1 MNPPLHSIFRQV
13 DVTFQQTTL
22 SHLGYN
28 YPYKAY
34 IDTILK
40 TNEID
45 KKGILTSQLF
55 YKDNS
60 LDTSDAKTGSKSGL
74 FARFTSTID
83 GKIVD
88 FERTLLIDVFQQP
101 RLLLNG
107 VGIGIKLWP
116 SLDTF
121 RLMSDS
127 LSSDE
132 KVHIKDT
139 SFKLCIQWLDEGLI
153 VSNEKVL
160 KIQPAIYPYLRS
172 EIKTTSIPSGQY
184 CFSADDIFQGLI
196 PCQLIEGLVASAA
209 YMRDYGR
216 SPNYLQFGGILR
228 WWTII
233 SLSAFTTQLRSWSV
247 CGLLQN
253 VNLLREGY

>member
-1 MNPPLHSIFRQV
+1 MKAIVGLMNPPLHSIFRQV
-13 DVTFQQTTL
+13 DVTFQQSTL

-74 FARFTSTID
+74 FARFTSTIG

-88 FERTLLIDVFQQP
+88 FERTLLINVFQQP

-139 SFKLCIQWLDEGLI
+139 SFKLCIQ
-153 VSNEKVL
+153 
-160 KIQPAIYPYLRS
+160 
-172 EIKTTSIPSGQY
+172 
-184 CFSADDIFQGLI
+184 
-196 PCQLIEGLVASAA
+196 
-209 YMRDYGR
+209 
-216 SPNYLQFGGILR
+216 
-228 WWTII
+228 
-233 SLSAFTTQLRSWSV
+233 
-247 CGLLQN
+247 
-253 VNLLREGY
+253 